1 MGDHFEEWPSIPVDR
16 EERMAR
22 GELEHRKGPTGEG
35 SEVAEDEPGEVG
47 EGCEAS
53 VVSIIEVAY
62 AAVDE
67 EGAEEVFVVSVE
79 GGHEREG

>member
-1 MGDHFEEWPSIPVDR
+1 
-16 EERMAR
+16 MAG

-35 SEVAEDEPGEVG
+35 SEVAEGEPGEVG

-67 EGAEEVFVVSVE
+67 EVFVVSVE

>member
-1 MGDHFEEWPSIPVDR
+1 
-16 EERMAR
+16 MAG

-35 SEVAEDEPGEVG
+35 SEVAEGEPGDVAEGEPGDVAEGEPGEVG

-67 EGAEEVFVVSVE
+67 EGAEEIFVVSVE

>member
-1 MGDHFEEWPSIPVDR
+1 
-16 EERMAR
+16 MAR
-22 GELEHRKGPTGEG
+22 GELEHRKEPTGEG